1 MTFESFSYT
10 LIGQDVKLRKK
21 SSDLFF
27 LPLFLRASNISLKI
41 YAILGALRTSNFYFK
56 ASST

>member
-10 LIGQDVKLRKK
+10 LIGQDVKLQKK

-27 LPLFLRASNISLKI
+27 LPLFLRVSNMSLKI
-41 YAILGALRTSNFYFK
+41 YAILGALRTSNF
-56 ASST
+56 